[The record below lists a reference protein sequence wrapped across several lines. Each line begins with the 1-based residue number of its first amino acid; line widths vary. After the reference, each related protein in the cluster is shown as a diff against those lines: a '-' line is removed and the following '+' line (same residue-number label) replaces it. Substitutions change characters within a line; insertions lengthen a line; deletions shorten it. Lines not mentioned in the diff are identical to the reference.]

1 MYEKIPKGFKN
12 ELKRFER
19 QVKNRRRDRES
30 ETLRDEK
37 LRDNHMRYIFVV
49 FFSKF
54 FEKSSINEKNNEV
67 PIIHIYV
74 KKLWFLRY
82 PQILLCQL

>member
-49 FFSKF
+49 FFRNF
-54 FEKSSINEKNNEV
+54 FEKSSINEKIMKFRSSIFMLKNSS
-67 PIIHIYV
+67 
-74 KKLWFLRY
+74 F
-82 PQILLCQL
+82 